1 MTDGTKFLGDVKG
14 WDPKDTGSAL
24 SVSGDQHSSGMGGT
38 AVQGATGAD
47 SKALVSWAGRGE
59 IGADS
64 CDGLRE

>member
-1 MTDGTKFLGDVKG
+1 MTDGTRFLGDVKG

-47 SKALVSWAGRGE
+47 SKALEKDPDAGK
-59 IGADS
+59 D
-64 CDGLRE
+64 

>member
-14 WDPKDTGSAL
+14 RDPKDTGSAL
-24 SVSGDQHSSGMGGT
+24 SVSGDRHSSGMGGT
-38 AVQGATGAD
+38 AAQGTTGAD
-47 SKALVSWAGRGE
+47 IKALVSWAGRGE